1 MSFSVDRTLINV
13 PRIIANTDLQQGL
26 RKVSCVDSEQFW
38 ACGLDKSIR
47 LYNFQSGIMPRDIA
61 VTKNSDLIYTDPG
74 DSTVNIVTNTQKYV
88 VSRLKEW
95 IPSFILLFTIGF
107 SGCNG

>member
-1 MSFSVDRTLINV
+1 M
-13 PRIIANTDLQQGL
+13 
-26 RKVSCVDSEQFW
+26 SCVDSEQFW
-38 ACGLDKSIR
+38 TCGLDKSIR
-47 LYNFQSGIMPRDIA
+47 LYNFHGELVKTIQTESGIMPRDIA
-61 VTKNSDLIYTDPG
+61 VTKNGDLVYTDSG

-95 IPSFILLFTIGF
+95 IPSFILLFIIGRF